1 MKKFMVL
8 LLMSASAFAV
18 KIVTT
23 ALPAATIDESYSQE
37 VQIFA
42 GCSPLIWTL
51 VGSLPPGLTGA
62 PNSEEGGKGYFINGT
77 PTVAGVY
84 WFTLDVRGCEG
95 GTASE
100 TYELTVG
107 GDSSYSVEL
116 SWSASTSSDVLG
128 YNLFRSTT
136 NGGPY
141 TQINPALI
149 AGTTYQDTSVAAG
162 KTYYYVTTTVNGS
175 GKQSARSVQA
185 SAAIP

>member
-8 LLMSASAFAV
+8 LLMSASAFGV

-23 ALPAATIDESYSQE
+23 SLPGATIDECYSQE
-37 VQIFA
+37 VKISA

-62 PNSEEGGKGYFINGT
+62 PDSADGGKGYFITGT
-77 PTVAGVY
+77 PTASGVY
-84 WFTLDVRGCEG
+84 WFTLDVKGCEG
-95 GTASE
+95 GTASKQ
-100 TYELTVG
+100 YELTVG
-107 GDSSYSVEL
+107 GGSSYSVDL
-116 SWSASTSSDVLG
+116 SWSASTSSNVLG

-162 KTYYYVTTTVNGS
+162 KTYYYVTTTVNAS
-175 GKQSARSVQA
+175 GEQSARSAQA
-185 SAAIP
+185 VAAIP

>member
-1 MKKFMVL
+1 
-8 LLMSASAFAV
+8 
-18 KIVTT
+18 VTT
-23 ALPAATIDESYSQE
+23 ALPAATIDQAYSQE
-37 VQIFA
+37 VKIFA

-62 PNSEEGGKGYFINGT
+62 PNSEDGGNGYFITGT
-77 PTVAGVY
+77 PTAAGAY
-84 WFTLDVRGCEG
+84 SFTLDVRGCEG
-95 GTASE
+95 GTASKK
-100 TYELTVG
+100 YELTVDG
-107 GDSSYSVEL
+107 GSSYSVEL

-141 TQINPALI
+141 TQINPIVI

-162 KTYYYVTTTVNGS
+162 KTYYYVTTTVSGS
-175 GKQSARSVQA
+175 GKQSAYSTQT